1 MFFPY
6 KIYYFPD
13 YYSKKFISI
22 HKNPYIHT
30 GAWTCN
36 FYVHHHAEW
45 NLSRASR
52 DVTLGTGLKHSRDFW
67 LSLEGC

>member
-6 KIYYFPD
+6 KIDYFPD

-22 HKNPYIHT
+22 HKNPCIHT
-30 GAWTCN
+30 GARTCN
-36 FYVHHHAEW
+36 FYVHNHAEW

-52 DVTLGTGLKHSRDFW
+52 DVTLGTGLKHSRDF
-67 LSLEGC
+67 